1 MGVATPMA
9 TSYRAHR
16 ATAQDADSL
25 RRLFADATQPRAS
38 LWSLRRDR
46 AGAGA
51 DPAAWLAAR
60 SPVVVVGDGQTAVGF
75 AAALPEGIPL
85 GAPRC
90 AEAFVY
96 VDPAYR
102 RRGSARAA
110 MTELITA
117 SRTMGLWKL
126 VAYALVEDAAARGL
140 LTRFDFRDVGT
151 LVKHVQIENGWHDV
165 VLSERLVLAARKSLP
180 SATEA

>member
-1 MGVATPMA
+1 MVT

-25 RRLFADATQPRAS
+25 RRLCGEASQPRVS

-46 AGAGA
+46 L
-51 DPAAWLAAR
+51 DSAAWLAAR
-60 SPVVVVGDGQTAVGF
+60 APVVVVGDGGGAVGF
-75 AAALPEGIPL
+75 AAALPESVPL

-96 VDPAYR
+96 VDPACR
-102 RRGSARAA
+102 RRGGGRAA

-117 SRTMGLWKL
+117 VRTMGLWKL
-126 VAYALVEDAAARGL
+126 VAYALVEDVAGRAL
-140 LTRFDFRDVGT
+140 LARFDFRDVGT
-151 LVKHVQIENGWHDV
+151 LVKHVQLENGWHDV
-165 VLSERLVLAARKSLP
+165 ILAERLVLAARKSLP
-180 SATEA
+180 SAEPGQ

>member
-1 MGVATPMA
+1 
-9 TSYRAHR
+9 
-16 ATAQDADSL
+16 
-25 RRLFADATQPRAS
+25 
-38 LWSLRRDR
+38 LRRDR
-46 AGAGA
+46 A

-60 SPVVVVGDGQTAVGF
+60 SPVVVVGDVNGAIGF
-75 AAALPEGIPL
+75 AAALPESIPL

-96 VDPAYR
+96 IEPACR
-102 RRGSARAA
+102 RRGGARAA

-126 VAYALVEDAAARGL
+126 VAYALVEDAASRAL
-140 LTRFDFRDVGT
+140 LARFDFRDVGT
-151 LVKHVQIENGWHDV
+151 LVKHVQIQNGWHDV

-180 SATEA
+180 SASDV